1 MLYACGW
8 QEPDSIPSN
17 VVIRNKK
24 KDKHD
29 QAAGCGAGAGKLV
42 ICCIFRAHFR
52 FGSLLEVDPNR
63 KQMASNVVIRNK
75 KADRHDQAVA
85 DCGAGVG
92 LGVCCIFRYFFEPD
106 FRFEPTSGWSHF
118 WYGS

>member
-1 MLYACGW
+1 MKPIYEENDRSLMLYACGW

-42 ICCIFRAHFR
+42 
-52 FGSLLEVDPNR
+52 V
-63 KQMASNVVIRNK
+63 
-75 KADRHDQAVA
+75 
-85 DCGAGVG
+85 
-92 LGVCCIFRYFFEPD
+92 
-106 FRFEPTSGWSHF
+106 
-118 WYGS
+118 